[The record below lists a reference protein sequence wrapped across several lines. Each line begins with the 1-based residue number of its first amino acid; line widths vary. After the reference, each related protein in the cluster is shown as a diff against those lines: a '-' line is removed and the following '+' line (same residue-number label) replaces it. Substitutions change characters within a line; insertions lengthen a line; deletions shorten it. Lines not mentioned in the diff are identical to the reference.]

1 MVTAAAEPRLLA
13 TGVEDRALSLRN
25 DAEPA
30 AEPAAESAAPTAEP
44 AAESAAPT
52 APTAKTPFLSSS
64 DPFVFNRLDLLLAA
78 GLDDLAR
85 SLRDGA
91 GLEDRVRSRC
101 EFDAGGLDD
110 LLLARPLGPGL
121 PLRLPIARRAS
132 RDSITEA
139 DFDRS
144 ATPGSVRL
152 SSRNFFIAASN
163 ANWLCLSSD
172 WTSVFLRKRWYE
184 SFTMSS

>member
-30 AEPAAESAAPTAEP
+30 APTAAEPAAESAAPTAV
-44 AAESAAPT
+44 PT
-52 APTAKTPFLSSS
+52 AAPTAKTPFLSSS

-78 GLDDLAR
+78 GLDDRAR

-163 ANWLCLSSD
+163 ANWLCLSSA